1 MLAQHVTLQ
10 SNSFVDP
17 LVSMHAALPR
27 RAALAG
33 AFALTAAL
41 PLVGCVP
48 PRATGPVADAT
59 AAPRVGPRSFA
70 PLIRRILPAVVNIA
84 VEETVRRRD
93 PLAGLPPAIQRKF
106 RDRLPPAYQHLT
118 GAGSGFIIAP
128 SGLIVTNDH
137 VVRNAD
143 KIVVGLADGL
153 NYPAHL
159 VGSDELTDIALIRID
174 VGHRLPYLTFGSSRS
189 LQVGDWVVAAGNP
202 FGLGGSVTA
211 GIVSAFGRDLGA
223 GPFADFIQID
233 APINPGNSGGPL
245 FDDRGQVVGMNA
257 AIYSPSGGS
266 VGIGF
271 AIPAELVRKIVG
283 ELQAHGT
290 IERGWLGVTLGEG
303 VGGEGV
309 GGDPFASAPAA
320 GVRILD
326 VAPGS
331 PAARAGLHAG
341 DLVVA
346 LNGKKLRSARS
357 LQRAVA
363 LTQPGTRVELHCVR
377 HGHGFNLSVA
387 VGLRPRIESN

>member
-1 MLAQHVTLQ
+1 
-10 SNSFVDP
+10 
-17 LVSMHAALPR
+17 MHAVLPR

-48 PRATGPVADAT
+48 ARANGPVVDAT
-59 AAPRVGPRSFA
+59 TAPSVGPRSFA
-70 PLIRRILPAVVNIA
+70 PLIKRILPAVVNIA

-106 RDRLPPAYQHLT
+106 RDHLPPAYQHLA
-118 GAGSGFIIAP
+118 GAGSGFIIDP

-143 KIVVGLADGL
+143 KIVVGLADGR

-174 VGHRLPYLTFGSSRS
+174 AARPLPYLTFGSSHS
-189 LQVGDWVVAAGNP
+189 LQVGDWVIAAGNP

-245 FDDRGQVVGMNA
+245 FDNRGQVVGMNA

-283 ELQAHGT
+283 ELKAHGT

-303 VGGEGV
+303 VGG
-309 GGDPFASAPAA
+309 DPFASAPAA
-320 GVRILD
+320 SVRILD

-331 PAARAGLHAG
+331 PAAHAGLRAG

-346 LNGKKLRSARS
+346 VNGTKLRSARS
-357 LQRAVA
+357 LQRAIA